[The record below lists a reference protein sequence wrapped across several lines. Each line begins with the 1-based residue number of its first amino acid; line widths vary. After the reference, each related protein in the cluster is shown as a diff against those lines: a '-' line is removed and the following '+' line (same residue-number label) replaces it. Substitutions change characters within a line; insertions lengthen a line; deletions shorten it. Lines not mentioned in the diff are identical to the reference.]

1 MDKSGPTLFDPHPWS
16 SSTNSTVDLQSA
28 IDEVNR
34 IPTLESSVFGKTWS
48 SSFTNAVQ
56 EMELL
61 DETMKTASVKE
72 TFVETAL
79 SQQLEQVAKLIDIK
93 DKRGVDRDIFYA
105 SMPEWVSTNWFP
117 FDLSSSSDR
126 Y

>member
-1 MDKSGPTLFDPHPWS
+1 MDYSHIEIKGRLDEE
-16 SSTNSTVDLQSA
+16 NS
-28 IDEVNR
+28 
-34 IPTLESSVFGKTWS
+34 
-48 SSFTNAVQ
+48 
-56 EMELL
+56 EMFCFSYEYVRKQKITELL